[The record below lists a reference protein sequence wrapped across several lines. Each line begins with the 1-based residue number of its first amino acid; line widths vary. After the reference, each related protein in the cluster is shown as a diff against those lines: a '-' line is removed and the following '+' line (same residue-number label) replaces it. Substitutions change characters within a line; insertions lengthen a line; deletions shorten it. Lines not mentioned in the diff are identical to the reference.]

1 MRHMQSEES
10 IQEETDYPSC
20 RSMRSKSLA
29 LPQEQISVLEGF
41 FVFGGFFVFFFKGF
55 TIKNRLMIHILITA
69 S

>member
-1 MRHMQSEES
+1 MRHMHSEES

-41 FVFGGFFVFFFKGF
+41 CVLRVFLFFFFKVLLLRTDLRF
-55 TIKNRLMIHILITA
+55 T

>member
-1 MRHMQSEES
+1 MRHMHSEES

-20 RSMRSKSLA
+20 QSMRSKSLA

-41 FVFGGFFVFFFKGF
+41 CVLGVFLFFFFKVLLLRTDLRF
-55 TIKNRLMIHILITA
+55 T